1 MKKVLVVGLTLAMML
16 ICCGEV
22 LAAPT
27 IDFEG
32 SEIRISGE
40 YLPERWWT
48 DTPLVD
54 IWEWGIGGTI
64 RINIRGRFLTCFASV
79 ETKLLSFTR
88 MGHSC
93 LKWHPL
99 LQDYY
104 WKASLGLE
112 INKLSFELYFNQ
124 YCLHTVDGFVYLNEV
139 SNQYN
144 GFGGSLTLKL

>member
-1 MKKVLVVGLTLAMML
+1 MKKVLVVGLALVLTL

-48 DTPLVD
+48 DVPLVD
-54 IWEWGIGGTI
+54 IWAWGIGGTI
-64 RINIRGRFLTCFASV
+64 RVNLRGESIAYFASI
-79 ETKLLSFTR
+79 EAELISFTG
-88 MGHSC
+88 MGDNFWT
-93 LKWHPL
+93 WHPL

-104 WKASLGLE
+104 WKATLGMELG
-112 INKLSFELYFNQ
+112 KLTVCTYFNQ
-124 YCLHTVDGFVYLNEV
+124 YCLHTVDGFVYLNEAA
-139 SNQYN
+139 NQYN
-144 GFGGSLTLKL
+144 GMGFSLAVKL